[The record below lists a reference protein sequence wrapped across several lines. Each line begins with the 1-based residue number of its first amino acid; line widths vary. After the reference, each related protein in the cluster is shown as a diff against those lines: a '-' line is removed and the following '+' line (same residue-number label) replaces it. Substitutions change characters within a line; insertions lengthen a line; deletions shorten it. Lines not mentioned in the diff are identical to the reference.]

1 MPVDGHTLHP
11 NPSKPSCS
19 SLGHLAR
26 TSGPDRPLQGQSK
39 QREGKGNCW
48 LWYQPLNTESAS
60 VKQLWSEAEET
71 VVNIS
76 LAPHQS
82 TQAADLGQHNL
93 PALGGLTISQH
104 LKSKYILQIIPG
116 WSNPVYFHRAR
127 GFLFL
132 AVYLTGNLCPQR
144 PLSAALSLQA
154 TELPPNTP
162 CYSISHLSPCL
173 YFKDQRTWLRAV
185 LFRLIFSQKTAG
197 FSDFCR
203 FKTTLP
209 KLSSPESKVSQVS
222 NLAELGLRVQT
233 SASFIFCFLYLRVGR
248 WFKTVISVPKQ

>member
-60 VKQLWSEAEET
+60 EKQLWSEAEET
-71 VVNIS
+71 VVNTS

-116 WSNPVYFHRAR
+116 WSNPVYFHRTQ

-132 AVYLTGNLCPQR
+132 AIYLTGNLRPHR
-144 PLSAALSLQA
+144 PLGAALSLQA

-162 CYSISHLSPCL
+162 CYSISQLSPCL

-197 FSDFCR
+197 FSGAYIQNH
-203 FKTTLP
+203 TSQTQLP
-209 KLSSPESKVSQVS
+209 
-222 NLAELGLRVQT
+222 RVQGFT
-233 SASFIFCFLYLRVGR
+233 SVRPRRAGTVGSDL
-248 WFKTVISVPKQ
+248 SVLHLLLFVPQSGKMV